1 MKYLKK
7 YNESIASSSDKV
19 DTCMELTGYTY
30 DELVDLFTLNLE
42 DNSEFEVVSIT
53 GYLLPTH
60 IHNFHY
66 INRSIVSI
74 EITEDISSE
83 NAELLN
89 NAIHNLRNSMQVA
102 QREYHIS
109 IFNKKLLDM
118 IGKKYDLKIGKFELR
133 GMLGG
138 NRYRVAFTVEKNNT
152 TA

>member
-1 MKYLKK
+1 MKYLKP
-7 YNESIASSSDKV
+7 YNESIDKV

-42 DNSEFEVVSIT
+42 DNSEFEVVSVT

-60 IHNFHY
+60 IH
-66 INRSIVSI
+66 NRSIVSI

-89 NAIHNLRNSMQVA
+89 NAINNLRNSMQVA

-109 IFNKKLLDM
+109 IFNKKLLDV
-118 IGKKYDLKIGKFELR
+118 IEE
-133 GMLGG
+133 
-138 NRYRVAFTVEKNNT
+138 V
-152 TA
+152 

>member
-1 MKYLKK
+1 MKYLKP
-7 YNESIASSSDKV
+7 YNESIDKV

-42 DNSEFEVVSIT
+42 DNSEFEVVSVT

-60 IHNFHY
+60 IH
-66 INRSIVSI
+66 NRSIVSI

-89 NAIHNLRNSMQVA
+89 NAINNLRNSMQVA

-109 IFNKKLLDM
+109 IFNKKLLDV
-118 IGKKYDLKIGKFELR
+118 IGKKYDLEIGKVELR

-138 NRYRVAFTVEKNNT
+138 KRYRVGFTVEKNNT